1 MTSYLKACGI
11 SLALNFDLCAKVILH
26 KKFDKLVS
34 MSSDISNQDFL
45 IITKIHS
52 EILYLEIY
60 QSLKEVLYMVSVGDQ
75 DLEHMTRDQLTMHRL
90 GEVKK

>member
-1 MTSYLKACGI
+1 MTSYVKACGI
-11 SLALNFDLCAKVILH
+11 SLALNFDLYAKVILH

-34 MSSDISNQDFL
+34 MSSDISNQDCP

-75 DLEHMTRDQLTMHRL
+75 DLEHMTRGQLTMHRL

>member
-1 MTSYLKACGI
+1 
-11 SLALNFDLCAKVILH
+11 
-26 KKFDKLVS
+26 
-34 MSSDISNQDFL
+34 MSSNISNQDCL

-75 DLEHMTRDQLTMHRL
+75 DLEHMTRDQLTMQRL

>member
-1 MTSYLKACGI
+1 
-11 SLALNFDLCAKVILH
+11 
-26 KKFDKLVS
+26 
-34 MSSDISNQDFL
+34 MSSDISNQDCL

-60 QSLKEVLYMVSVGDQ
+60 QSLKEVLYTVSVGDQ

>member
-34 MSSDISNQDFL
+34 MSSNISNQDCL

-60 QSLKEVLYMVSVGDQ
+60 QSLNEVLYMVSVGDQ
-75 DLEHMTRDQLTMHRL
+75 DLEHMTRDQLTMQRL

>member
-1 MTSYLKACGI
+1 
-11 SLALNFDLCAKVILH
+11 
-26 KKFDKLVS
+26 
-34 MSSDISNQDFL
+34 MSSDISNQDCP

>member
-34 MSSDISNQDFL
+34 MSSDISNQDCL

-75 DLEHMTRDQLTMHRL
+75 YLEHMTRDQLTMQRL

>member
-34 MSSDISNQDFL
+34 MSSDCL

>member
-1 MTSYLKACGI
+1 
-11 SLALNFDLCAKVILH
+11 
-26 KKFDKLVS
+26 
-34 MSSDISNQDFL
+34 MSSDISNQDCL

-75 DLEHMTRDQLTMHRL
+75 DLEHKTRDQLTMHRL

>member
-1 MTSYLKACGI
+1 
-11 SLALNFDLCAKVILH
+11 
-26 KKFDKLVS
+26 
-34 MSSDISNQDFL
+34 MSSDISNQDYL

>member
-34 MSSDISNQDFL
+34 MSSDISNQDCP

-75 DLEHMTRDQLTMHRL
+75 DLEHMTRGQLTMHS
-90 GEVKK
+90 VIKCH

>member
-1 MTSYLKACGI
+1 M
-11 SLALNFDLCAKVILH
+11 
-26 KKFDKLVS
+26 S
-34 MSSDISNQDFL
+34 MSSDISNQDCL